1 MREVSIIAGPAS
13 HDLAARI
20 AARLDAQ
27 LVVSEVKVFPDGE
40 SKVRIGKT
48 ARNCVIVQS
57 TYPPTDTHLLQA
69 LMLARKCAD
78 DGALDVSAVIPYL
91 AYARQDK
98 PFLEGESV
106 SISLLAKL
114 LEASGVKHL
123 ITVEIHSPLAMSYFT
138 SIGIQNVSSIPLLA
152 EYAASIKLEKPL
164 AVSPDAGG
172 AQRAKAFG
180 ELLGWDAIALEKTR
194 NKSTGKVTV
203 RSELGTNVSGR
214 DAVLVDDM
222 ISSGVSIA
230 KAAELLQKNGA
241 KRVVAMCAHA
251 LMLGD
256 AAQKISAAGVNDVIA
271 TNSIP
276 SGFAKVD
283 LTVAISNAL
292 VSRYGS

>member
-1 MREVSIIAGPAS
+1 MSIIAGPAS
-13 HDLAARI
+13 QDLAAKI

-27 LVVSEVKVFPDGE
+27 LVVSELKVFPDGE

-57 TYPPTDTHLLQA
+57 TYPPADTHLLQA
-69 LMLARKCAD
+69 LMLAKKCAD
-78 DGALDVSAVIPYL
+78 DGARDVCAVIPYL
-91 AYARQDK
+91 AYARQDR

-106 SISLLAKL
+106 SIGLLARL
-114 LEASGVKHL
+114 LEASGAKHL
-123 ITVEIHSPLAMSYFT
+123 ITVDIHSPLAMSYFT

-152 EYAASIKLEKPL
+152 EFAASMNLGKPL

-172 AQRAKAFG
+172 AQRAKVFADS
-180 ELLGWDAIALEKTR
+180 LGWDAIALEKTR
-194 NKSTGKVTV
+194 NRTTGEVTV
-203 RSELGTNVSGR
+203 RAELGVDVSGR

-222 ISSGVSIA
+222 ISSGVSIVR
-230 KAAELLQKNGA
+230 AAEVLRKNGA

-256 AAQKISAAGVNDVIA
+256 ATQKISAAGISDVIS

-276 SGFAKVD
+276 NEFARVD
-283 LTVAISNAL
+283 LTEAISNAL
-292 VSRYGS
+292 VSRYNSRSA

>member
-1 MREVSIIAGPAS
+1 MSIIAGPAS

-27 LVVSEVKVFPDGE
+27 LVVSELKVFPDGE

-48 ARNCVIVQS
+48 ANSCVIVQS
-57 TYPPTDTHLLQA
+57 TYPPTDTHLMQA

-78 DGALDVSAVIPYL
+78 DGARDVCMVIPYL
-91 AYARQDK
+91 AYARQDR

-106 SISLLAKL
+106 TISLLARL
-114 LEASGVKHL
+114 LEAAGAKHL
-123 ITVEIHSPLAMSYFT
+123 ITIDIHSPLAMSYFT

-152 EYAASIKLEKPL
+152 EYAASMNLEKPL

-172 AQRAKAFG
+172 AQRAKAFADR
-180 ELLGWDAIALEKTR
+180 LGWDAIALEKTR
-194 NKSTGKVTV
+194 NRTTGEVTV
-203 RSELGTNVSGR
+203 RTELGANVSGR

-222 ISSGVSIA
+222 ISSGVSIVR
-230 KAAELLQKNGA
+230 AAEVLWKNGA
-241 KRVVAMCAHA
+241 KKVVAMCAHA

-256 AAQKISAAGVNDVIA
+256 AAQKISAAGINDLIA

-276 SGFAKVD
+276 NEYAKVD
-283 LTVAISNAL
+283 LTEAISNAL
-292 VSRYGS
+292 VSRYST